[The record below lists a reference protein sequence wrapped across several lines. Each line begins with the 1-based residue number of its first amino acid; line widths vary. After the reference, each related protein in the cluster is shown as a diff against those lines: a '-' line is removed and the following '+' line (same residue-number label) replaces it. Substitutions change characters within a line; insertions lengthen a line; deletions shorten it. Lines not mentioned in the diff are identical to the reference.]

1 MNGDVLSNIG
11 DLISPESAILV
22 PVLLL
27 AGMGIKRSGLVKPKF
42 IPLILGALGVI
53 LSIAASFAM
62 PDAPQNLAG
71 RVFFC
76 LTQGILAAGESVY
89 IHQIVKQAKK
99 EE

>member
-1 MNGDVLSNIG
+1 MNS
-11 DLISPESAILV
+11 DLISRISELIRPETAILV

-27 AGMGIKRSGLVKPKF
+27 AGAGIKRSGLVKPKF
-42 IPLILGALGVI
+42 IPLILGALGAL
-53 LSIAASFAM
+53 LSLAASFASGI
-62 PDAPQNLAG
+62 APQNPAE

-89 IHQIVKQAKK
+89 IHQIAKQAKK